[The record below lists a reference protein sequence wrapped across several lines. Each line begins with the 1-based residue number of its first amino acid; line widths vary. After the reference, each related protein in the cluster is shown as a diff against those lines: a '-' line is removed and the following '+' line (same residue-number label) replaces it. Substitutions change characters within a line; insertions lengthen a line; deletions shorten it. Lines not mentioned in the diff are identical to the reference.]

1 MGKSPSTKSSS
12 ASTTRRAK
20 VLRKVPKQQFQLGE
34 LLKKPEFL
42 RTCFIVFL
50 FLLLVSLIATWSREQ
65 IKVRDGQI
73 VTTTRVTR
81 LDFEIEDTSATEAK
95 REEASNSSPRIY
107 FVNDSFIERLSASI
121 LGLPTAVYGKTTLEE
136 VAPELIEQFKLTPE
150 KLVVLQSMSKD
161 GAPTSSW
168 RGAVS
173 RLTRNLRGSTPLLTN
188 DEFQNFTTTS
198 PANRALVST
207 NNRVQPPYQAAAI
220 SLPVEGAGFDLVVSE
235 FISRAGFSETTVPII
250 EGRLLYENQPS
261 VQFDIEATQKMVD
274 EAVAA
279 VQPTISEHHQGEIIW
294 TRGDRLT
301 TKQYEAAVL
310 EQSQFEAA
318 APIFVQWLP
327 RLGTIGLLGM
337 LAIFIGAYTTIS
349 NPRISKNPLRLFM
362 LCFLMVLMLG
372 LSVVVTLEAP
382 SFIFAAA
389 IVPTLLVITIAC
401 LAYGQRLSMFL
412 AFMQCALVTMALSEP
427 IIWFVVM
434 IAGCGTMIG
443 QLKDVSHRQ
452 TLIRASSITAIVFA
466 LGTCFFSLVELP
478 DITLAWKQV
487 VSDFLIAGGSALAVG
502 FFVLGILEPI
512 ERIFDI
518 TTGMSLTELKDTRN
532 NLLKKLQELAPG
544 TFNHSR
550 QVADIAETAAEAIGC
565 DSLLAYVGGLY
576 HDIGKM
582 NKPEYFIENQS
593 GFNRHTTLKPSMSL
607 LIIIGHVKD
616 GIELAKEYDLPRE
629 IIHFI
634 EAHHGS
640 TLVEYFYHAAK
651 KTAEETG
658 GNPINDMNFR
668 YPGPKPKTKEVA
680 ILMIADAV
688 ESASRVMPDPN
699 PGRIEALVRD
709 LSRKRL
715 LDHQFDECDLTF
727 GELAKIEDAIIARL
741 NSIYHTRVK
750 YPEEEMPAELEE
762 EIHEIEEEGDLA
774 G

>member
-1 MGKSPSTKSSS
+1 MGKSPTTKSTS
-12 ASTTRRAK
+12 STTRRAK
-20 VLRKVPKQQFQLGE
+20 VLRKVPKQQFQLSE

-42 RTCFIVFL
+42 RTCCIVFL
-50 FLLLVSLIATWSREQ
+50 FLLLVSLVATWSREQ

-73 VTTTRVTR
+73 VTTTRITR
-81 LDFEIEDTSATEAK
+81 LDYEIEDTSATETNQ
-95 REEASNSSPRIY
+95 EEARNSSPRIY

-121 LGLPTAVYGKTTLEE
+121 LGLPTAVFGKTTLEE
-136 VAPELIEQFKLTPE
+136 VAPELVEQFKLSPD
-150 KLVVLQSMSKD
+150 KLVALQAMTKD
-161 GAPTSSW
+161 GAPTSTW

-173 RLTRNLRGSTPLLTN
+173 RLTRNLRGSNPLLTN
-188 DEFQNFTTTS
+188 DEFQIFTTTP

-207 NNRVQPPYQAAAI
+207 NNRVQPPYQAEAI
-220 SLPVEGAGFDLVVSE
+220 ALPVEGSGFDLVVSE
-235 FISRAGFSETTVPII
+235 FISRAGFKEATVPII
-250 EGRLLYENQPS
+250 ESRLRFENQPS
-261 VQFDIEATQKMVD
+261 VQFDVEATQKRVE
-274 EAVAA
+274 EAIAA
-279 VQPTISEHHQGEIIW
+279 VQPVISAHHKGEIIW

-301 TKQYEAAVL
+301 AKQYEEAVL
-310 EQSQFEAA
+310 EQSQFEIS

-327 RLGTIGLLGM
+327 RLGTIGLLAM

-382 SFIFAAA
+382 VFVFAAA

-401 LAYGQRLSMFL
+401 LAYGQRLAMFL

-434 IAGCGTMIG
+434 VAGCGTMIG

-452 TLIRASSITAIVFA
+452 TLIRASGITAIAFG
-466 LGTCFFSLVELP
+466 LGTCFFSLVQLP
-478 DITLAWKQV
+478 DITVAWQQV
-487 VSDFLIAGGSALAVG
+487 VSDSLIAGGSSLVVG

-518 TTGMSLTELKDTRN
+518 TTGMSLTELKDMRN

-550 QVADIAETAAEAIGC
+550 QVADIAESAAEAIGC
-565 DSLLAYVGGLY
+565 NSLLAYAGGLY

-582 NKPEYFIENQS
+582 NKPEYFIENQT

-616 GIELAKEYDLPRE
+616 GIELAREYDLPRE

-651 KTAEETG
+651 KAAEEAG

-715 LDHQFDECDLTF
+715 LDHQFDDCDLTF

-750 YPEEEMPAELEE
+750 YPEDEKPEELEE
-762 EIHEIEEEGDLA
+762 VIHEVEEEGDLA

>member
-1 MGKSPSTKSSS
+1 MGKSTTTKSSN

-20 VLRKVPKQQFQLGE
+20 VLRKVPKQQFQISE
-34 LLKKPEFL
+34 ILKKPEFL
-42 RTCFIVFL
+42 RTCFIIFL
-50 FLLLVSLIATWSREQ
+50 FLIVVSLVATWSREQ

-73 VTTTRVTR
+73 VTDTRVTR
-81 LDFEIEDTSATEAK
+81 LDFSIEELSATATNQ
-95 REEASNSSPRIY
+95 EEARNSSPRIY
-107 FVNDSFIERLSASI
+107 IVNESFIERLSAST
-121 LGLPTAVYGKTTLEE
+121 LGLPTAVFGKTTVEE
-136 VAPELIEQFKLTPE
+136 IAPELVEQFDLTPE
-150 KLVVLQSMSKD
+150 NLHSLQSMSQD
-161 GAPTSSW
+161 GEPTSTW

-188 DEFQNFTTTS
+188 AEFQIFTTT
-198 PANRALVST
+198 PAANRALVGA
-207 NNRVQPPYQAAAI
+207 NNRMQSPYQAEAI
-220 SLPVEGAGFDLVVSE
+220 ALPIEGSEFDPKVSDLV
-235 FISRAGFSETTVPII
+235 SRAGFKETTVPLIQA
-250 EGRLLYENQPS
+250 RLLYENQPS
-261 VQFDIEATQKMVD
+261 VQFDVEATQKKID
-274 EAVAA
+274 EEVAA
-279 VQPTISEHHQGEIIW
+279 VEPVISVHYKGEIIW

-301 TKQYEAAVL
+301 AKQYEDAVL
-310 EQSQFEAA
+310 EQSQFELS
-318 APIFVQWLP
+318 APLFLQWLP
-327 RLGTIGLLGM
+327 RLGTIGLLAM

-382 SFIFAAA
+382 VFIFAAA
-389 IVPTLLVITIAC
+389 IIPTLLVITIAC
-401 LAYGQRLSMFL
+401 LAYGQRLAMFL

-427 IIWFVVM
+427 IIWFIVM
-434 IAGCGTMIG
+434 VTGCGVMIG

-452 TLIRASSITAIVFA
+452 TLIRASGITAIVFS
-466 LGTCFFSLVELP
+466 LGTCFFSLIELP
-478 DITLAWKQV
+478 DITIAWQRV
-487 VSDFLIAGGSALAVG
+487 ISDSVIAGCSSLVVG

-532 NLLKKLQELAPG
+532 NLLQKLQELAPG

-582 NKPEYFIENQS
+582 NKPEYFIENQT
-593 GFNRHTTLKPSMSL
+593 GYNRHVDLKPSMSL

-634 EAHHGS
+634 EAHHGT
-640 TLVEYFYHAAK
+640 TLVEYFYQSAK
-651 KTAEETG
+651 KAAEVSG
-658 GNPINDMNFR
+658 AGPINDVNFR

-688 ESASRVMPDPN
+688 ESASRVMTDTN
-699 PGRIEALVRD
+699 PGRIETLVRD

-715 LDHQFDECDLTF
+715 LDHQFDDCDLTF

-750 YPEEEMPAELEE
+750 YPEDEKPEELEA
-762 EIHEIEEEGDLA
+762 EIHKIEEEGDLA

>member
-1 MGKSPSTKSSS
+1 MGKTPTTKSS

-42 RTCFIVFL
+42 RTCFIIFL

-81 LDFEIEDTSATEAK
+81 LDFEIEDTSATETN
-95 REEASNSSPRIY
+95 REEARNSSPRIY
-107 FVNDSFIERLSASI
+107 IVNDSFIERLSASI
-121 LGLPTAVYGKTTLEE
+121 LGLPTAVFGKTTLEE
-136 VAPELIEQFKLTPE
+136 IAPELIEQFKLTPE
-150 KLVVLQSMSKD
+150 KLVALQAKSKD
-161 GAPTSSW
+161 GAPTSTW

-173 RLTRNLRGSTPLLTN
+173 RLTRNLRGSNPLLTN
-188 DEFQNFTTTS
+188 GEFQMFTITP
-198 PANRALVST
+198 PASRALVST
-207 NNRVQPPYQAAAI
+207 NNRVQPPYQAEAI
-220 SLPVEGAGFDLVVSE
+220 ALPVEGSEFDHVVSE
-235 FISRAGFSETTVPII
+235 FVSRAGFKETTVPII
-250 EGRLLYENQPS
+250 EARLLFENQPS
-261 VQFDIEATQKMVD
+261 VQFDIEATQKLVD
-274 EAVAA
+274 KAIAEI
-279 VQPTISEHHQGEIIW
+279 QPVISAHHKGEIIW

-301 TKQYEAAVL
+301 AKQYEEAVL
-310 EQSQFEAA
+310 EQSQFEAS
-318 APIFVQWLP
+318 APILMQWLP
-327 RLGTIGLLGM
+327 RFGTIGLLAM
-337 LAIFIGAYTTIS
+337 LAIFIGSYTTIS

-382 SFIFAAA
+382 VFIFAAA

-401 LAYGQRLSMFL
+401 LAYGQRLAMFL

-434 IAGCGTMIG
+434 VAGCGTMIG

-452 TLIRASSITAIVFA
+452 TLIRASGITAGVFA
-466 LGTCFFSLVELP
+466 LGTCFFSLIELP
-478 DITLAWKQV
+478 DITVAWQQV
-487 VSDFLIAGGSALAVG
+487 VFDSLIAGGSSLIIG

-550 QVADIAETAAEAIGC
+550 QVADIAESAAEAIGC
-565 DSLLAYVGGLY
+565 NSLLAYVGGLY

-616 GIELAKEYDLPRE
+616 GIELAREYDLPRE

-651 KTAEETG
+651 KTAEETNG
-658 GNPINDMNFR
+658 DPINDMNFR

-715 LDHQFDECDLTF
+715 LDHQFDDCDLTF

-750 YPEEEMPAELEE
+750 YPEDENPVEFQTEMN
-762 EIHEIEEEGDLA
+762 EIEEEGDLA
-774 G
+774 E

>member
-1 MGKSPSTKSSS
+1 MGKTSTTKSS

-20 VLRKVPKQQFQLGE
+20 VLRKVPKQQFQFAE

-81 LDFEIEDTSATEAK
+81 LDFEIEDSSATETN
-95 REEASNSSPRIY
+95 REEAKNSSPRIY
-107 FVNDSFIERLSASI
+107 IVNNSFIERLSASI
-121 LGLPTAVYGKTTLEE
+121 LGLPTAVFGKTAIEE
-136 VAPELIEQFKLTPE
+136 VAPELVEQFKLTPE
-150 KLVVLQSMSKD
+150 KLVSLQAMSKD
-161 GAPTSSW
+161 GAPTSTW

-173 RLTRNLRGSTPLLTN
+173 RLTRNLRGSDPLLTN
-188 DEFQNFTTTS
+188 EQFQIFTITP
-198 PANRALVST
+198 PANRALVSS
-207 NNRVQPPYQAAAI
+207 NNRAQSPYQAEAI
-220 SLPVEGAGFDLVVSE
+220 ALPVEGSDFDPVVSE
-235 FISRAGFSETTVPII
+235 FVSRVGFKESTVPII
-250 EGRLLYENQPS
+250 EARLLFENQPS
-261 VQFDIEATQKMVD
+261 VQFDVEATQKLVD
-274 EAVAA
+274 EAIAA
-279 VQPTISEHHQGEIIW
+279 VQPVISAHHKGEIIW

-301 TKQYEAAVL
+301 AKQYENAVL
-310 EQSQFEAA
+310 EQSQFEIS

-327 RLGTIGLLGM
+327 RLGTIGLLAM

-349 NPRISKNPLRLFM
+349 NQRISKNPLRLFM

-372 LSVVVTLEAP
+372 LSVVITLEAP
-382 SFIFAAA
+382 VFIFAAA

-401 LAYGQRLSMFL
+401 LAYGQRLAMFL
-412 AFMQCALVTMALSEP
+412 AFMQCALVTMALSAP

-434 IAGCGTMIG
+434 VTGCGTMIG

-452 TLIRASSITAIVFA
+452 TLIRASGLTAIVFA
-466 LGTCFFSLVELP
+466 LGTCFFSLIELP
-478 DITLAWKQV
+478 DITVAWQRV
-487 VSDFLIAGGSALAVG
+487 VSDSLIAGGSALLVG

-512 ERIFDI
+512 EKIFDI

-550 QVADIAETAAEAIGC
+550 QVADIAESAAEAIGC
-565 DSLLAYVGGLY
+565 DSLLTYVGGLY

-616 GIELAKEYDLPRE
+616 GIELAREYDLPRE

-651 KTAEETG
+651 KAAEESG
-658 GNPINDMNFR
+658 GDPINDMNFR

-715 LDHQFDECDLTF
+715 LDHQFDDCDLTF

-750 YPEEEMPAELEE
+750 YPEEEKPEKLED
-762 EIHEIEEEGDLA
+762 EIPKIEEEGDLR

>member
-1 MGKSPSTKSSS
+1 M
-12 ASTTRRAK
+12 
-20 VLRKVPKQQFQLGE
+20 
-34 LLKKPEFL
+34 
-42 RTCFIVFL
+42 RTSCIIFT
-50 FLLLVSLIATWSREQ
+50 FLLLVSIIATWSREQ

-81 LDFEIEDTSATEAK
+81 LDFEIEDTSATETN
-95 REEASNSSPRIY
+95 REEARSSSPRIY
-107 FVNDSFIERLSASI
+107 FVNTSFIERLSASI
-121 LGLPTAVYGKTTLEE
+121 LGLPTAVHGKTSIEE
-136 VAPELIEQFKLTPE
+136 IAPELIEQFNLTPE
-150 KLVVLQSMSKD
+150 KLQALQSMSKD
-161 GAPTSSW
+161 GAPTTKW

-188 DEFQNFTTTS
+188 DEFQIFTTT
-198 PANRALVST
+198 PASNRALFT
-207 NNRVQPPYQAAAI
+207 ANDQLQLPYQAEAI
-220 SLPVEGAGFDLVVSE
+220 ALPVGGSTFDLQVSE
-235 FISRAGFSETTVPII
+235 LVSRAGFKENTVPII
-250 EGRLLYENQPS
+250 EARLMFEGQPS
-261 VQFDIEATQKMVD
+261 VQFDVEATQKRAD
-274 EAVAA
+274 DSVAS
-279 VQPTISEHHQGEIIW
+279 VQPVISSHHKGDIIW
-294 TRGDRLT
+294 VRGDRLSA
-301 TKQYEAAVL
+301 KQYEEAVL
-310 EQSQFEAA
+310 EQAQFEAA
-318 APIFVQWLP
+318 APIIVQWLP
-327 RLGTIGLLGM
+327 RLGTIGLLAM

-362 LCFLMVLMLG
+362 LCFLMILMLG
-372 LSVVVTLEAP
+372 LSVIVTLEAP
-382 SFIFAAA
+382 VFIFAAA
-389 IVPTLLVITIAC
+389 VVPTLLVVTIAC

-412 AFMQCALVTMALSEP
+412 AFMQCALVTMALSQP

-434 IAGCGTMIG
+434 ISGCGIMIG

-452 TLIRASSITAIVFA
+452 TLIRASGITAVVFA
-466 LGTCFFSLVELP
+466 LGTCFFSLIELP
-478 DITLAWKQV
+478 DISIAWQQV
-487 VSDFLIAGGSALAVG
+487 LTDSMISGGSSLVVG

-512 ERIFDI
+512 ERVFDI

-532 NLLKKLQELAPG
+532 NLLQKLQELAPG

-593 GFNRHTTLKPSMSL
+593 GFNKHTTLKPSMSL

-616 GIELAKEYDLPRE
+616 GVELAKEYDLPRE

-634 EAHHGS
+634 EAHHGT

-651 KTAEETG
+651 KAAGESSSE
-658 GNPINDMNFR
+658 PISDVNFR
-668 YPGPKPKTKEVA
+668 YPGPKPRTKEVA

-715 LDHQFDECDLTF
+715 LDHQYDDCNLTF
-727 GELAKIEDAIIARL
+727 AELAKIEDAIIARL

-750 YPEEEMPAELEE
+750 YPEDVKTNVRVEEL
-762 EIHEIEEEGDLA
+762 HHIEEEGDLA